1 MVRFGANKVAVVDSH
16 GSILVGFA
24 DEQDGEYREALLLS
38 RSHEFNE
45 QDVALGLDQVHVE
58 RNDQIQSGY
67 GGIER
72 VVLSPEHVRVV
83 LSGRTAESVG
93 DGEFEI
99 GLSLTP
105 DEYERL
111 RQGLRLVFRG
121 FDTLVEPSS

>member
-1 MVRFGANKVAVVDSH
+1 M
-16 GSILVGFA
+16 
-24 DEQDGEYREALLLS
+24 
-38 RSHEFNE
+38 
-45 QDVALGLDQVHVE
+45 DQVHVE